1 MMLAA
6 DAANPRLCEIV
17 RECEA
22 ACGSAEWKGW
32 EESDRMSTYV
42 SELTTEALGERK
54 WSNARRRAT
63 ESWEAQ
69 MALRRA
75 LSELDDPDPNR

>member
-1 MMLAA
+1 MRLAA

-42 SELTTEALGERK
+42 SEFTTEALGERK
-54 WSNARRRAT
+54 WSKAGRRAA

-69 MALRRA
+69 IALRRA
-75 LSELDDPDPNR
+75 LSDLDDPDPKR